1 MSKINT
7 GFRELISDALPKE
20 NNESTENIYSVL
32 SNGTLQSLIL
42 SNIISSPS
50 FHDRAVFWLTKD
62 AGQSETIGLL
72 LNYWKKELKNETH
85 DICVWDNQN
94 EIEKTKILW
103 NLIFKKPIVVLCSIA
118 GLEEIVASPT
128 DFKNNAITI
137 STSSTGSITGLA
149 KQLVEIGYVKDS
161 FASAPMMF
169 SQKGG
174 VINIY
179 SPQYK
184 LPVKLDFEGEKIEKI
199 SFFDPVSK
207 KSKGKASSISILG
220 NFPISRFEHSIL
232 EYISLHEA
240 MSVVWMDPEELDEF
254 SFDWKKTE
262 KKLLSKSRIVFESFP
277 KNDNERI
284 IDFKST
290 PLFHHNLSK
299 FVAEILK
306 LANNKYSML
315 ISTKR
320 KKELESLIK
329 NSSVLKKN
337 VIFISAPPTSLE
349 GFILPSNKIALFT
362 DQEIFGFSQHTKK
375 QESSKID
382 HKFLAELKAG
392 DMVVHL
398 DHGIARFRGMVKK
411 EIEEVLRE
419 FFYLEYD
426 QGDKL
431 FVPVYQA
438 EKLNKYIGKQ
448 NPPLHRLGSSRWK
461 EVCLKIKRDSL
472 KLAKELLETSTAR
485 AQTETIS
492 LKKETPE
499 EMKLARTFEFEV
511 TPDQQRS
518 IEEINHDLA
527 RIIPMDR
534 LVCGDVGFGKTE
546 VAIRAAF
553 KTVMNGMQVAL
564 LSPTTILT
572 QQHFDT
578 FKERLGEFG
587 INIELLSRLKSPK
600 EQKHIISQLKNN
612 QIDIVIGTHRLL
624 SKDVQFKN
632 LGLVIVDEEQR
643 FGVEHKEKLKKL
655 KNDVHI
661 LTLTATPIPRTL
673 NFALS
678 GLKDISTIETP
689 PAGRLAIET
698 IIRPARDE
706 LITDAIQQE
715 LKRNGQVYF
724 LHNKVET
731 IEAKAKQVHK
741 LVPQA
746 RIGIVHGQLHEQD
759 MVDVM
764 ERFDNREIDVLVST
778 TIIENGLDLPNANTL
793 IVEDATNFGLSQLY
807 QLRGRIGRADRQAFA
822 YFLYKSKKLTPDA
835 KKRLI
840 ALLEAKELGSGF
852 QLALRDLEIRGTGNL
867 LGKEQHGKV
876 NAIGLNLYLNLLQQS
891 AEEIRTGKT
900 PEPVR
905 DVTID
910 LPIVTGIPTSM
921 EPREEKRLHWYQK
934 LSAANNLAN
943 LHKLANQFS
952 LMDTSPEEYRNLIS
966 LLELKILAQKSSIA
980 SIDTTIVTNSD
991 GELRKR
997 VVFKFSESLIPKTIK
1012 QLLEIS
1018 DQWSLS
1024 EKVVKIDFD
1033 ALSKDWLKDI
1043 KRCVIIL

>member
-1 MSKINT
+1 
-7 GFRELISDALPKE
+7 
-20 NNESTENIYSVL
+20 
-32 SNGTLQSLIL
+32 
-42 SNIISSPS
+42 
-50 FHDRAVFWLTKD
+50 
-62 AGQSETIGLL
+62 
-72 LNYWKKELKNETH
+72 
-85 DICVWDNQN
+85 
-94 EIEKTKILW
+94 
-103 NLIFKKPIVVLCSIA
+103 
-118 GLEEIVASPT
+118 
-128 DFKNNAITI
+128 
-137 STSSTGSITGLA
+137 
-149 KQLVEIGYVKDS
+149 
-161 FASAPMMF
+161 
-169 SQKGG
+169 
-174 VINIY
+174 
-179 SPQYK
+179 
-184 LPVKLDFEGEKIEKI
+184 
-199 SFFDPVSK
+199 
-207 KSKGKASSISILG
+207 
-220 NFPISRFEHSIL
+220 
-232 EYISLHEA
+232 
-240 MSVVWMDPEELDEF
+240 
-254 SFDWKKTE
+254 
-262 KKLLSKSRIVFESFP
+262 
-277 KNDNERI
+277 
-284 IDFKST
+284 
-290 PLFHHNLSK
+290 
-299 FVAEILK
+299 
-306 LANNKYSML
+306 KYSML

-362 DQEIFGFSQHTKK
+362 DQEIFGFSQHTKE

-411 EIEEVLRE
+411 EIEGVLRE

-991 GELRKR
+991 GESRKR

>member
-1 MSKINT
+1 
-7 GFRELISDALPKE
+7 
-20 NNESTENIYSVL
+20 
-32 SNGTLQSLIL
+32 
-42 SNIISSPS
+42 
-50 FHDRAVFWLTKD
+50 
-62 AGQSETIGLL
+62 
-72 LNYWKKELKNETH
+72 
-85 DICVWDNQN
+85 
-94 EIEKTKILW
+94 
-103 NLIFKKPIVVLCSIA
+103 SI
-118 GLEEIVASPT
+118 
-128 DFKNNAITI
+128 
-137 STSSTGSITGLA
+137 
-149 KQLVEIGYVKDS
+149 
-161 FASAPMMF
+161 
-169 SQKGG
+169 
-174 VINIY
+174 
-179 SPQYK
+179 
-184 LPVKLDFEGEKIEKI
+184 
-199 SFFDPVSK
+199 
-207 KSKGKASSISILG
+207 
-220 NFPISRFEHSIL
+220 
-232 EYISLHEA
+232 
-240 MSVVWMDPEELDEF
+240 
-254 SFDWKKTE
+254 
-262 KKLLSKSRIVFESFP
+262 
-277 KNDNERI
+277 
-284 IDFKST
+284 
-290 PLFHHNLSK
+290 
-299 FVAEILK
+299 
-306 LANNKYSML
+306 L

-320 KKELESLIK
+320 KEELESLIK
-329 NSSVLKKN
+329 NSSALKKN

-448 NPPLHRLGSSRWK
+448 NPPLHRLGSSHWK

-499 EMKLARTFEFEV
+499 EKKLAKTFEFEV

-741 LVPQA
+741 LVPKA

-991 GELRKR
+991 GESRKR

-1043 KRCVIIL
+1043 KRCVII